1 MSLWE
6 AIHQLIGLLGLGEAA
21 KEHRARIRLL
31 NRLES
36 EVGRNLERL
45 HEAIPLVEHIER
57 RSRELKSWRVG
68 LAPFCTEYW
77 TDVYQQEQ
85 GNLGLLSPKAN
96 DLLTHFYDAL
106 EEAKSYRDK
115 LTFQS
120 DDVRKMVNQYVDQ
133 GSTEEEARNMLYP
146 GLLLDLRSVLKRARA
161 KGEELRPILSKE
173 RRLFAPWQR
182 LKERLH
188 QSRTNQG

>member
-1 MSLWE
+1 MSLWGV
-6 AIHQLIGLLGLGEAA
+6 IHQLIQLIVEAA

-45 HEAIPLVEHIER
+45 HKAIPLVEHTER
-57 RSRELKSWRVG
+57 RSRELNSWRVG

-77 TDVYQQEQ
+77 TDVYKQEQ

-106 EEAKSYRDK
+106 EKAKSYRDK

-120 DDVRKMVNQYVDQ
+120 DDVRKIVDQYVDR

-146 GLLLDLRSVLKRARA
+146 DMLIDLRNVLNKARA
-161 KGEELRPILSKE
+161 KGEELRPILRRE
-173 RRLFAPWQR
+173 RRPFAP
-182 LKERLH
+182 
-188 QSRTNQG
+188 